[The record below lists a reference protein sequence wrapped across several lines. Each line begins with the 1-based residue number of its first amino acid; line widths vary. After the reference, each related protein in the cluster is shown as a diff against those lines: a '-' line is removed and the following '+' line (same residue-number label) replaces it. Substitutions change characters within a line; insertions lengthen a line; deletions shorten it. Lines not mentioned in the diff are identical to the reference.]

1 VLRTSPKIN
10 QSRESYLELSF
21 IVQKAESR
29 FYRKTY
35 SYFCAQTD
43 DERRIRSLTVPNK
56 TTMC

>member
-21 IVQKAESR
+21 RVQEAESR

-35 SYFCAQTD
+35 SYFCAQSNWTPW
-43 DERRIRSLTVPNK
+43 RRA
-56 TTMC
+56 